1 MILALTSLISMSEDK
16 FIDVERVIKS
26 KNPKLLKRLPGF
38 VLRYL
43 KRIIHEEEINNFI
56 VENKDKKNQE
66 FCEAVVDH
74 FNIKIEV
81 KHLERI
87 PKEGG
92 IVIAMN
98 HPLGGMDAMIL
109 VTALQE
115 HRTDLKFIVNDI
127 LMNLHNLN
135 ELFVGVNKIGKNKTS
150 TRKQIE
156 DLFTSD
162 EAVCI
167 FPAGLVSRRHSNRV
181 EDLEW
186 KKTFVTYSRK
196 YDRTIVP
203 VYIDGRLSNFFYRLS
218 NWRKRLG
225 IKANIEM
232 LYLSNEL
239 FKQENKT
246 MKFVV
251 GNPVS
256 KELLYSGLNDRQLA
270 QKVKQLVYDLK
281 KEI

>member
-1 MILALTSLISMSEDK
+1 MSEKK
-16 FIDVERVIKS
+16 FIDVERVIRE

-38 VLRYL
+38 ILRYL
-43 KRIIHEEEINNFI
+43 KRIIHEDEINNFI

-66 FCEAVVDH
+66 FCQAVVDH

-81 KHLERI
+81 DHLERI
-87 PKEGG
+87 PKEGK

-109 VTALQE
+109 VSALQD
-115 HRTDLKFIVNDI
+115 HRADLKFIVNDI
-127 LMNLHNLN
+127 LMNLSNLN
-135 ELFVGVNKIGKNKTS
+135 ELFVGVNKHGKNKAS
-150 TRKQIE
+150 VRVQIE
-156 DLFTSD
+156 ELFKSD
-162 EAVCI
+162 QAVCI
-167 FPAGLVSRRHSNRV
+167 FPAGLVSRRHSNSV

-186 KKTFVTYSRK
+186 KKTFVTYSRQ

-203 VYIDGRLSNFFYRLS
+203 IYINGRLSNFFYRLS

-225 IKANIEM
+225 IRANIEM

-251 GNPVS
+251 GEPIS
-256 KELLYSGLNDRQLA
+256 EELLRSGLSDRQLA
-270 QKVKQLVYDLK
+270 QKVKQIVYDLK

>member
-1 MILALTSLISMSEDK
+1 MNQEK
-16 FIDVERVIKS
+16 FIDVERVIRS
-26 KNPKLLKRLPGF
+26 KNPKLLKRLPKF
-38 VLRYL
+38 IVRYL
-43 KRIIHEEEINNFI
+43 KRIIHEKEINDFLEVNR
-56 VENKDKKNQE
+56 DLKNQE
-66 FCEAVVDH
+66 FCEAVVNY
-74 FNIKIEV
+74 FNIEIEV

-87 PKEGG
+87 PKESG

-109 VTALQE
+109 VTALQN
-115 HRTDLKFIVNDI
+115 HRSDLKFIVNDI
-127 LMNLHNLN
+127 LMNLHNLSD
-135 ELFVGVNKIGKNKTS
+135 LFVGVNKVGKNHPS

-196 YDRTIVP
+196 YNRTIVP
-203 VYIDGRLSNFFYRLS
+203 IYIDGRLSNFFYTLS

-225 IKANIEM
+225 IRANIEM

-239 FKQENKT
+239 FKQRNKT

-251 GNPVS
+251 GEPIS
-256 KELLYSGLNDRQLA
+256 EELLHSGLNDRQLA
-270 QKVKQLVYDLK
+270 QKVKQIVYDLK